1 MAPVVRASAKLPH
14 LAFDGNPLIKT
25 RCL

>member
-1 MAPVVRASAKLPH
+1 MAPVVRASAKLP
-14 LAFDGNPLIKT
+14 LIKT